1 MILAEPNRLVVRPG
15 HQSISSQAQAWKSPL
30 EGLTAAQVASWVF
43 DILKPELFSRR
54 KGGHK
59 ALGHDRSTTAWL
71 DGLRGWAA
79 LSVCIFHVTVEP
91 QWHVG
96 IESCYGAPLPS
107 GGSNTTPAAW
117 PMIRLFWSGGHF
129 AVLVFY
135 TISGYVLP
143 RRLISL
149 LHEGRQIEFIA
160 SLHAAIC
167 RRPLRLFLP
176 VLWST
181 LLTLPLS
188 YITGIPIGSIPQKNN
203 VFLDLF
209 TWLRETGKFLY
220 FYRSNDLAHPY
231 NPHTWTIPI
240 ELRGS
245 VFVFAWLFVLSQISN
260 KKRLLL
266 TLAMIWYLAFATPGA
281 MYATFF
287 AGMVTAELDLIAAGE
302 AQMSLPWDKLV
313 QVLRKHSL
321 PRTLLL
327 HAVFLGA
334 LYLGSQP
341 SEGSNG
347 KDQVLGKCY
356 GWRTLGK
363 WTPEA
368 ADDGYLDFWWFWAAW
383 LLLLACK
390 EIKWLK
396 RGLEAGF
403 SQYLGRISFAL
414 YLLHGL
420 VLRFFLAGLYYLAGV
435 KKPQDGDTW
444 ASLWLQWYD
453 ASWFP
458 FTNHGPIGL
467 EPNFLFCAAISI
479 TIFLYVAELGTKFLD
494 APSVRMSKWVYLRY
508 FKSE

>member
-129 AVLVFY
+129 AVL
-135 TISGYVLP
+135 
-143 RRLISL
+143 
-149 LHEGRQIEFIA
+149 
-160 SLHAAIC
+160 
-167 RRPLRLFLP
+167 
-176 VLWST
+176 
-181 LLTLPLS
+181 
-188 YITGIPIGSIPQKNN
+188 KNN

-403 SQYLGRISFAL
+403 SQCSFAL
-414 YLLHGL
+414 CQFLRGNPLCVT
-420 VLRFFLAGLYYLAGV
+420 VLTAL
-435 KKPQDGDTW
+435 
-444 ASLWLQWYD
+444 
-453 ASWFP
+453 
-458 FTNHGPIGL
+458 
-467 EPNFLFCAAISI
+467 
-479 TIFLYVAELGTKFLD
+479 
-494 APSVRMSKWVYLRY
+494 
-508 FKSE
+508 